1 MNSII
6 ISIGDELLIGQT
18 VNTNATWMGSELNN
32 IGVEVLEVLTISDTE
47 IAIEEALKYAGNK
60 VPLVLITGGL
70 GPTKDD
76 ITKKVFAK
84 FFNAPLVEN
93 KIVLEN
99 VKRIFKAYNSQMLP
113 INNLQALVPEGCD
126 VLLNKVGTAPGM
138 WMENKQAIFVSM
150 PGVPS
155 EMKYLLKEEVS
166 KRIVD
171 KFDLPSIVH
180 HSIMLQGIGE
190 SHIAEEISDI
200 EDGLPAYLKLA
211 YLPDLGVVKLRLTG
225 RGSNKSE
232 LKIEIKSIFD
242 RIIAR
247 VSKNVFSTTETTIE
261 EVIGKLLSENKQTIS
276 TAESFTSG
284 AIASA
289 ITRISGASGY
299 FHGSVVSYSNQVKI
313 NQLGVSEFDLSKEGA
328 VSETVVKQMANG
340 VRKLMGTDFAISTT
354 GIAGPNGGTEEVPI
368 GDIWIGIASPKG
380 VSACHFNLGKGRD
393 RIVRKTV
400 FLALGLLLKELRQE
414 N

>member
-6 ISIGDELLIGQT
+6 VSIGDELLIGQT
-18 VNTNATWMGSELNN
+18 VNTNATWMGRELNN

-47 IAIEEALKYAGNK
+47 TAIEDALKYAGNK

-93 KIVLEN
+93 KVVLEN
-99 VKRIFKAYNSQMLP
+99 VKRMFKAYNSTMLP
-113 INNLQALVPEGCD
+113 INNLQALVPEGCE

-150 PGVPS
+150 PGVPN

-211 YLPDLGVVKLRLTG
+211 YLPDVGVVKLRLTG
-225 RGSNKSE
+225 RGSSE
-232 LKIEIKSIFD
+232 
-242 RIIAR
+242 R
-247 VSKNVFSTTETTIE
+247 N
-261 EVIGKLLSENKQTIS
+261 
-276 TAESFTSG
+276 
-284 AIASA
+284 
-289 ITRISGASGY
+289 
-299 FHGSVVSYSNQVKI
+299 
-313 NQLGVSEFDLSKEGA
+313 
-328 VSETVVKQMANG
+328 
-340 VRKLMGTDFAISTT
+340 
-354 GIAGPNGGTEEVPI
+354 
-368 GDIWIGIASPKG
+368 
-380 VSACHFNLGKGRD
+380 
-393 RIVRKTV
+393 
-400 FLALGLLLKELRQE
+400 
-414 N
+414 

>member
-6 ISIGDELLIGQT
+6 VSIGDELLIGQT
-18 VNTNATWMGSELNN
+18 VNTNATWMGRELNN

-47 IAIEEALKYAGNK
+47 TAIEDALKYAGNK

-93 KIVLEN
+93 KVVLEN
-99 VKRIFKAYNSQMLP
+99 VKRMFKAYNSTMLP
-113 INNLQALVPEGCD
+113 INNLQALVPEGCE

-150 PGVPS
+150 PGVPN

-211 YLPDLGVVKLRLTG
+211 YLPDVGVVKLRLTG
-225 RGSNKSE
+225 RGTSERE
-232 LKIEIKSIFD
+232 LKIEIKTIFD
-242 RIIAR
+242 RIIER
-247 VSKNVFSTTETTIE
+247 VSENVFSTTETTIE

-284 AIASA
+284 AIAST
-289 ITRISGASGY
+289 ITRISGASSY
-299 FHGSVVSYSNQVKI
+299 FHGSVVSYSNQVKV
-313 NQLGVSEFDLSKEGA
+313 NQLGVSKFDLSEKGA
-328 VSETVVKQMANG
+328 VSETVVKQMSIG
-340 VRKLMGTDFAISTT
+340 VQKLMETDFAIATT
-354 GIAGPNGGTEEVPI
+354 GIAGPNGGTEEIPI
-368 GDIWIGIASPKG
+368 GSVWIGIASPRG
-380 VSACHFNLGKGRD
+380 VSAHHFNLGKGRD
-393 RIVRKTV
+393 RIVRKAV